1 MKWDLLEHILYVSRR
16 MAETRN
22 LTLLL
27 NYVVDEAI
35 KLVGAERGYIV
46 LLQSEGT
53 LDFRV
58 TRDQNGKNIAH
69 AEDQVSK
76 SILTDVITT
85 KRPLVLDNAM
95 TNPQFSR
102 SQSVAIL
109 KLRSIMC
116 VPLISRG
123 ETIGAVYVENRSR
136 EACFSQEELPPLTLF
151 ANQAAVAIENAM
163 LIEDL
168 EARVAA
174 RTQELEQAMLHV
186 ETGWHEAVEANRLRT
201 VWLSKIAHDL
211 KAPLAIAAGSLSLL
225 EEGEFGPLNDEQLK
239 WVDKSLKTVQHA
251 TNLINQIS
259 DLSSLEV
266 GGITLQFEMV
276 SLKEFLKNTYE
287 IAQGLAWS
295 KAVTFRLDMPSSLP
309 LITID
314 PVRIRQVLLNLIS
327 NAHKFTT
334 KGTVTLYA
342 QSIADQE
349 EILLGVKDTG
359 EGIPKDKAG
368 QLFQRFQQFDNN
380 PERRRQGTGLGLA
393 ICRELVEMHS
403 GRIWVESTPKQGSNF
418 IFSLPLLTEDPPAEN
433 LLPNPLNLK
442 NLQM

>member
-22 LTLLL
+22 LSLLL

-46 LLQSEGT
+46 LRQPDGS

-58 TRDQNGKNIAH
+58 TRDQNGRAIEN
-69 AEDQVSK
+69 AEDQIST
-76 SILTDVITT
+76 SILTEVITT
-85 KRPLVLDNAM
+85 NRPLVLDNAM
-95 TNPQFSR
+95 TNPKFSR
-102 SQSVAIL
+102 SESVVIL
-109 KLRSIMC
+109 KLRSLMC

-123 ETIGAVYVENRSR
+123 ETFGAIYVENRSI
-136 EACFSQEELPPLTLF
+136 EGQFNIDELPPLTLF
-151 ANQAAVAIENAM
+151 ANQAAVAIENAI
-163 LIEDL
+163 LIKEL
-168 EARVAA
+168 EKRVAN
-174 RTQELEQAMLHV
+174 RTIELEQAMVQV
-186 ETGWHEAVEANRLRT
+186 EKGWAEAVEANRLRT

-211 KAPLAIAAGSLSLL
+211 KAPLFITTGSLSLL

-239 WVDKSLKTVQHA
+239 WVNKSLQTVKHA

-266 GGITLQFEMV
+266 GGITLELETV
-276 SLKEFLKNTYE
+276 SLREFLESTFE
-287 IAQGLAWS
+287 IGQGLPWPQS
-295 KAVTFRLDMPSSLP
+295 VLFTLDIPDTLP

-334 KGTVTLYA
+334 MGSVSLYV
-342 QSIADQE
+342 QQTSDQD
-349 EILLGVKDTG
+349 EIILGVQDTG
-359 EGIPKDKAG
+359 EGIPPGKIN
-368 QLFQRFQQFDNN
+368 QLFERFRQFDTN
-380 PERRRQGTGLGLA
+380 PERKRQGTGLGLA

-403 GRIWVESTPKQGSNF
+403 GRIWVESIPGRGSNF
-418 IFSLPLLTEDPPAEN
+418 IFTLPLTIVEDTPVEN
-433 LLPNPLNLK
+433 LLPNPLDLNS
-442 NLQM
+442 